1 MDIGIIGVPLKYG
14 CGKEGV
20 EDGPSKLRA
29 SNISKIISSDKNTAS
44 DLGDIYVPSLPWEDA
59 YRDHN
64 SMRFLNTIKDVN
76 EELAE
81 KVYRTLKKGT
91 FPFILGGDHSLA
103 LGSIAGS
110 SKFFK
115 KLAVIWIDAHGD
127 INNVESSPTGNI
139 HGMPL
144 AISMGLGHP
153 SLTNIFF
160 PGPKILPSDTY
171 IIGAR
176 DLDPGEVET
185 IKRKKVNLYTMSN
198 IKESGLKNTLKT
210 VVEKI
215 KSTDVDGVHLSF
227 DIDAM
232 DKSITPGTGTPVKG
246 GFTLEEARIIIET
259 IFQPNF
265 ITSMDFAEFNPRIDE
280 NNRTLELSK
289 KLIGFVAESL

>member
-20 EDGPSKLRA
+20 EDAPSKLRA
-29 SNISKIISSDKNTAS
+29 SNISKILSSDKNPAI
-44 DLGDIYVPSLPWEDA
+44 DLGDIYVPLVPWQDA
-59 YRDHN
+59 YRDHQ

-76 EELAE
+76 EGLAE
-81 KVYRTLKKGT
+81 KVYKTLQKGT

-160 PGPKILPSDTY
+160 PGPKILPSDIY

-185 IKRKKVNLYTMSN
+185 IEKEKVNLYTMPK
-198 IKESGLKNTLKT
+198 IKKDGLKNTLKT
-210 VVEKI
+210 VVERI
-215 KSTDVDGVHLSF
+215 KSTGVDGVHLSF

-232 DKSITPGTGTPVKG
+232 DESITPGTGTPVKD
-246 GFTLEEARIIIET
+246 GFTIEEARIIIET
-259 IFQPNF
+259 LFQPSF
-265 ITSMDFAEFNPRIDE
+265 ITSMDFVEFNPRIDD
-280 NNRTLELSK
+280 NNKTLELSK

>member
-20 EDGPSKLRA
+20 EDAPSKLRA
-29 SNISKIISSDKNTAS
+29 SNISKILSSDKNPAI
-44 DLGDIYVPSLPWEDA
+44 DLGDIYVPLVPWQDA
-59 YRDHN
+59 YRDHQ

-76 EELAE
+76 EGLAE
-81 KVYRTLKKGT
+81 KVYTTLQKGT

-160 PGPKILPSDTY
+160 PGPKILPSDIY

-185 IKRKKVNLYTMSN
+185 IEKEKVNLYTMPK
-198 IKESGLKNTLKT
+198 IKKDGLKNTLKT
-210 VVEKI
+210 VVERI
-215 KSTDVDGVHLSF
+215 KSTGVDGVHLSF

-232 DKSITPGTGTPVKG
+232 DESITPGTGTPVKD
-246 GFTLEEARIIIET
+246 GFTIEEARIIIET
-259 IFQPNF
+259 LFQPSF
-265 ITSMDFAEFNPRIDE
+265 ITSMDFVEFNPRIDD
-280 NNRTLELSK
+280 NNKTLELSK